1 MIFEAMAVGSY
12 YANCY
17 IVGSEETK
25 EAAIIDPGAE
35 FKRIDEK
42 IIELGLN
49 PKIIILTHAHGDH
62 IGAVNELVEKYN
74 TKVYIHEYDA
84 KALSDSDEN
93 YSKILF
99 RKELSIKPDV
109 LLKDGDTIELGDL
122 KFDIIHTPGHTVG
135 GICIK
140 VENIM
145 LTGDTLFN
153 KSIGRTDF
161 TGGSFDEII
170 DSITNKIFKY
180 DDDTII
186 YPGHNNP
193 TTIGSEKL
201 GNPFVN

>member
-25 EAAIIDPGAE
+25 DAAIIDPGAE
-35 FKRIDEK
+35 FQRIDEK
-42 IIELGLN
+42 IMELGLS

-74 TKVYIHEYDA
+74 TKVYIHENDA
-84 KALSDSDEN
+84 KALSDSNEN

-99 RKELSIKPDV
+99 RKDLTIKPDV
-109 LLKDGDTIELGDL
+109 LLKDGDTIELSDL

-140 VENIM
+140 IGNIM
-145 LTGDTLFN
+145 MTGDTLFN

-161 TGGSFDEII
+161 IGGSFDEII
-170 DSITNKIFKY
+170 ESITNKIFKY

-186 YPGHNNP
+186 YPGHNSP

-201 GNPFVN
+201 DNPFVN